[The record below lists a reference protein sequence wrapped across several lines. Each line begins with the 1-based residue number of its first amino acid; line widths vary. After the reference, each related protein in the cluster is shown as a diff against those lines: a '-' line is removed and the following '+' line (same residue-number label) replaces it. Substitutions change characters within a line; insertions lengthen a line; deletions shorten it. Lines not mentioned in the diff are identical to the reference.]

1 MTSRVRRWEDLRENL
16 QQHIRILTD
25 EVGQLSFKS
34 NHRQIG
40 VFRTSL
46 PAISCYNM
54 IPLYFCMI
62 SIGSMIT
69 IISSH
74 ITTVIPPQLILPLAS
89 QAWPLEVRAARQAL
103 LRPSLSA
110 GWSLTE
116 HAALTRRVWVGLGA
130 FATRGLRVFRSV
142 PQVSSRCF
150 LGGVFWNKKE

>member
-1 MTSRVRRWEDLRENL
+1 
-16 QQHIRILTD
+16 
-25 EVGQLSFKS
+25 
-34 NHRQIG
+34 
-40 VFRTSL
+40 
-46 PAISCYNM
+46 M
-54 IPLYFCMI
+54 IPLYFYMI

-116 HAALTRRVWVGLGA
+116 HAALTRRVLGRVGDVRIKGVA
-130 FATRGLRVFRSV
+130 RVSFHKFRAD
-142 PQVSSRCF
+142 
-150 LGGVFWNKKE
+150 VFWEEVVGTRKS